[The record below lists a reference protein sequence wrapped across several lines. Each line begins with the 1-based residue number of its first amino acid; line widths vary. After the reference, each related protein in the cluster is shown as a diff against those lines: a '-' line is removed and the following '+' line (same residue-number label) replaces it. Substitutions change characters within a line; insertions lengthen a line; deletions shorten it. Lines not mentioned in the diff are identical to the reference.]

1 MNKPS
6 LDTKGLSLT
15 PDQIKQLVHNDFYNK
30 IFSQLREALI
40 MNNLIYNTS
49 GSYSIGEVSFDKEGK
64 IQEARYL
71 PDSERDPVD
80 VSGDISKIDLLR
92 TKDQL
97 FQLVDQYW
105 DMDKD
110 EKKKI
115 KAAIKDFIFE
125 RFLTPQKEIRRKRS
139 ENILKNDYFLFI
151 KNLAEEKARERS
163 YTIEQKE
170 LYKNI
175 GYSISWL
182 VAKNNPSYLDANGE
196 INQEWLKFIAK
207 VFLRAIKHIPTL
219 WSSKA
224 VHNIFHDGDFRF
236 LRIENGDKSPK
247 IWTLD
252 HYIRAIMYLMDQN
265 WFNPFATWGYEGL
278 RERNTSKISFL
289 NTLYKTLSYKEETT
303 KENFPDKESIH
314 YNLSYD
320 WARINEI
327 SSFLN
332 AWISVN
338 RYKTEASRLSKLASK
353 GTESLTDE
361 SGLRSIYYGDPKD
374 QENIFKHI
382 NQVSI
387 DYIKKLYATP
397 WVTIH
402 NITTATKGGF
412 ITPDQ
417 EKNLIEG
424 LEQNL
429 AILWTSIPNI
439 EERRKKSDSV
449 NFYTNIKNICEES
462 LSWTPSPALE
472 QAYHL
477 ASGKI
482 SRGGN
487 GDYKDFKLIV
497 ELSIDKGIYQEIAE
511 PHPLIDEKGDKSEKV
526 IPLFQEISF
535 YPISNDLNM
544 GNHHF
549 LDLEKRI
556 DTRISNMNDPELG
569 KSISLNRLRWFVESS
584 LKDISFDIDIY
595 EEKIK
600 KGLLVKPETDD
611 YKYLQIDGEKI
622 SLKDLISRTEQNS
635 ERFDRLICHV
645 LNYFIRENKLIY
657 INMDKTHHFGLL
669 TPENLAKDSVTKTR
683 RFTIPKVLKS
693 IAINPKYQEGNIC
706 FYHPGDNPT
715 TPDFE
720 VVNFG
725 ELNKLFR
732 AENMIRKNAQE
743 SVRK

>member
-1 MNKPS
+1 
-6 LDTKGLSLT
+6 
-15 PDQIKQLVHNDFYNK
+15 
-30 IFSQLREALI
+30 
-40 MNNLIYNTS
+40 
-49 GSYSIGEVSFDKEGK
+49 
-64 IQEARYL
+64 
-71 PDSERDPVD
+71 
-80 VSGDISKIDLLR
+80 
-92 TKDQL
+92 
-97 FQLVDQYW
+97 
-105 DMDKD
+105 
-110 EKKKI
+110 
-115 KAAIKDFIFE
+115 
-125 RFLTPQKEIRRKRS
+125 
-139 ENILKNDYFLFI
+139 
-151 KNLAEEKARERS
+151 
-163 YTIEQKE
+163 
-170 LYKNI
+170 
-175 GYSISWL
+175 
-182 VAKNNPSYLDANGE
+182 
-196 INQEWLKFIAK
+196 
-207 VFLRAIKHIPTL
+207 
-219 WSSKA
+219 
-224 VHNIFHDGDFRF
+224 
-236 LRIENGDKSPK
+236 
-247 IWTLD
+247 
-252 HYIRAIMYLMDQN
+252 MYLMDQN

-289 NTLYKTLSYKEETT
+289 NTLYKTLSYKEETA

-320 WARINEI
+320 WAKINEI

-402 NITTATKGGF
+402 SITTATKGGF

-439 EERRKKSDSV
+439 EERRKKSDSG

-462 LSWTPSPALE
+462 LNWTPSPALE

-497 ELSIDKGIYQEIAE
+497 NLSIDKKFYQKD
-511 PHPLIDEKGDKSEKV
+511 PVPYPLIDEKVDKGEKV

-622 SLKDLISRTEQNS
+622 SLKDLISRTAQNS

-645 LNYFIRENKLIY
+645 LNYFIKENKLMY

>member
-1 MNKPS
+1 MNNPS
-6 LDTKGLSLT
+6 SEKARLSLS
-15 PDQIKQLVHNDFYNK
+15 PSQIRQLKHHDL
-30 IFSQLREALI
+30 FSKLSSLLEDSLI
-40 MNNLIYNTS
+40 MNNLIFNQS
-49 GSYSIGEVSFDKEGK
+49 GKYHIGSILFDDEGK
-64 IQEARYL
+64 IYEETNL
-71 PDSERDPVD
+71 SDTLRDPVD
-80 VSGDISKIDLLR
+80 VSGDLSKFDILKL
-92 TKDQL
+92 KDQL

-105 DMDKD
+105 NMDED
-110 EKKKI
+110 EKKNLKASI
-115 KAAIKDFIFE
+115 KNFIYE
-125 RFLTPQKEIRRKRS
+125 RFLIPQKEIRRKRK

-151 KNLAEEKARERS
+151 KNLAEEKALERN
-163 YTIEQKE
+163 YTIGQKE
-170 LYKNI
+170 LYKSI
-175 GYSISWL
+175 GYSISGL
-182 VAKNNPSYLDANGE
+182 LSKNNPSYLDANGE

-207 VFLRAIKHIPTL
+207 VFLRTIKHIPTL

-224 VHNIFHDGDFRF
+224 VHNIFHDWDFRF

-247 IWTLD
+247 VWTLD

-265 WFNPFATWGYEGL
+265 WFNPFAQGGYEGL
-278 RERNTSKISFL
+278 REWNTSKNSFL
-289 NTLYKTLSYKEETT
+289 NNLYKTLSYKEEEK
-303 KENFPDKESIH
+303 KESFTDKESIH
-314 YNLSYD
+314 YNLAHKWEKS
-320 WARINEI
+320 NETI
-327 SSFLN
+327 SFSN
-332 AWISVN
+332 AWDCVN

-361 SGLRSIYYGDPKD
+361 SGLRAIYYGDLKD
-374 QENIFKHI
+374 QESIFKHV
-382 NQVSI
+382 NQISL
-387 DYIKKLYATP
+387 DYIKTLSLTP
-397 WVTIH
+397 GVTIR
-402 NITTATKGGF
+402 NITTATKGNF

-417 EKNLIEG
+417 EENLIEE
-424 LEQNL
+424 LENNL
-429 AILWTSIPNI
+429 SILGKTTPEITK
-439 EERRKKSDSV
+439 RRKKTDSG
-449 NFYTNIKNICEES
+449 NFYTNIKEVCKNS
-462 LSWTPSPALE
+462 LNWTPSPALE
-472 QAYHL
+472 QAYQL
-477 ASGKI
+477 ASGKVN
-482 SRGGN
+482 RGGN

-511 PHPLIDEKGDKSEKV
+511 PHPLIDEKLDKGEKI

-569 KSISLNRLRWFVESS
+569 KSISLNRLRWFVETS

-611 YKYLQIDGEKI
+611 YTYLEIDGERI
-622 SLKDLISRTEQNS
+622 SLKDLISRTAQNS

-645 LNYFIRENKLIY
+645 LNYFIKQNKLIY

-669 TPENLAKDSVTKTR
+669 TPEILLKETSKKTR
-683 RFTIPKVLKS
+683 RFTIPKVLKN
-693 IAINPKYQEGNIC
+693 IASDSKYQEGNIC
-706 FYHPGDNPT
+706 FYHPGNNPT

-725 ELNKLFR
+725 ELNTLLT
-732 AENMIRKNAQE
+732 AENLLRKNAQE